1 MNNNALL
8 NLIDYINSLESK
20 LNYYKKMYLFTRDEL
35 VKTQL
40 ENVKL
45 LDNKKIALNLSSK

>member
-20 LNYYKKMYLFTRDEL
+20 LDYYKKMYLFTRDEL
-35 VKTQL
+35 VKVQL

-45 LDNKKIALNLSSK
+45 LDNKQIALNLSSK